1 MTEQSKEQAAKVG
14 AYLSRGVTIEDPRK
28 VMPKLLAEVKGWEA
42 FWAGKE
48 KDAITAAGEKS
59 LAAQEY
65 HQIRRFLKI
74 FVTPRLNEV
83 GELQPADQ
91 VRMLNLLTPFDTE
104 GGLRDFMLHFF
115 QITEGDGDDLIYDN
129 RDAFERELYVLHD
142 LYKVKKTQEVI
153 DVIRASGGEF
163 PSVMSPE
170 DQRKTLD
177 QLAIILSMMY
187 AQALPSE
194 HRERIRQD
202 ISPKYLTAREL
213 LKRRESGLL
222 FLYPHVREKY
232 DYRRFFFLIY
242 FKNGLRTKVGTDE
255 QEFKYNFAHFQTLK
269 REFLINWLASSLK
282 GNPRKMELYSQ
293 YKLHGKTIRQWVEAH
308 PENEA
313 EYLMQMPAP
322 AFKDMVEQ
330 INEKLPQDQRVGFVT
345 EAENFGLFHELK
357 KQLKEAVKLVKAPI
371 QTLRKIVEQEQPAAA
386 EPKTE
391 PPPPPPPEPEPPP
404 PEPKWEVTLLKKGQ
418 IGNTFLQST
427 SAGYNAH
434 LNAIKAR
441 LGDKYR
447 SFADYTS
454 KLLENTPESV
464 TIRRRTPKHEWTM
477 PYHLKY
483 ILPDEV
489 KEYLLILGAEVK
501 ALQRGMTYTAKES
514 YKFTPYFVLGAA
526 QPEERLDAPTGERS
540 VRGKVFSE
548 FDSRSPQVGKF
559 AMEMLEIVK
568 EKIQRK

>member
-170 DQRKTLD
+170 DQRTTLD

-322 AFKDMVEQ
+322 AFKDTIETDFRSLGLIAAMLALVALALAWAEWRGEGEGAIGGLGFKSMLVIGCFQ
-330 INEKLPQDQRVGFVT
+330 ALALIPGASRSGSTILGGLLLGLRRADAARFSFLLGIPAIFGSGLYQLPKLLQGASADGFPVTNLQLAALGVG
-345 EAENFGLFHELK
+345 LL
-357 KQLKEAVKLVKAPI
+357 
-371 QTLRKIVEQEQPAAA
+371 AAA
-386 EPKTE
+386 
-391 PPPPPPPEPEPPP
+391 
-404 PEPKWEVTLLKKGQ
+404 VSGYASIAFLLRFL
-418 IGNTFLQST
+418 NTHTTGVFIVYRLMLAAVV
-427 SAGYNAH
+427 AG
-434 LNAIKAR
+434 LWW
-441 LGDKYR
+441 LGWV
-447 SFADYTS
+447 S
-454 KLLENTPESV
+454 
-464 TIRRRTPKHEWTM
+464 
-477 PYHLKY
+477 
-483 ILPDEV
+483 
-489 KEYLLILGAEVK
+489 
-501 ALQRGMTYTAKES
+501 
-514 YKFTPYFVLGAA
+514 
-526 QPEERLDAPTGERS
+526 
-540 VRGKVFSE
+540 
-548 FDSRSPQVGKF
+548 
-559 AMEMLEIVK
+559 
-568 EKIQRK
+568 